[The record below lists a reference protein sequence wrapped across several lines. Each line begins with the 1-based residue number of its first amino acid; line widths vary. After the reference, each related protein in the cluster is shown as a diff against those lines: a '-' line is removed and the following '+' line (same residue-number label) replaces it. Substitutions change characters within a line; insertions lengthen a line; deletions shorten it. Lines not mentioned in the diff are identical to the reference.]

1 MKRFLASVSAVLF
14 SLFIAIALQVSSA
27 SPVAGGQGKGK
38 PKPNPEC
45 QACKNACD
53 AQLQSCIN
61 TCQDSV
67 CAQTCFDTAQK
78 CFMDCTVCLR

>member
-1 MKRFLASVSAVLF
+1 MRKFFASASAVLA
-14 SLFIAIALQVSSA
+14 SLCVAVVLLLPPA
-27 SPVAGGQGKGK
+27 SPAIGSRGKGK

-45 QACKNACD
+45 EACKNACD

-78 CFMDCTVCLR
+78 CFMDCTVCLK